1 MWRPVVVTAAPAG
14 EPLTLEKA
22 KAHLRVDHDDD
33 NTQIGD
39 YIASARDHIEGVTG
53 TRLVTQTVSLKTDCW
68 ADLANLPACPLQD
81 VSTIA
86 YLDTAGDVITLSP
99 SVYETR
105 LDLLEPCVVLKPGQ
119 AWPPLQQGSL
129 ITVTAI
135 AGYGAASSQPAAV
148 LAALRMVLTDLY
160 EQRGTEGSTA
170 VVTAP
175 VAATVENLLCNHRK
189 HLI

>member
-1 MWRPVVVTAAPAG
+1 MWRPVVVTAAPAS

-33 NTQIGD
+33 NALIGD

-53 TRLVTQTVSLKTDCW
+53 TRLVTQTVSMKTDSW
-68 ADLANLPACPLQD
+68 SDLSNLPACPLQD
-81 VSTIA
+81 VTTIA
-86 YLDTAGDVITLSP
+86 YKDTAGDVIPLSP
-99 SVYETR
+99 AVYETR
-105 LDLLEPCVVLKPGQ
+105 LDLLEPCVVLKLGQ
-119 AWPPLQQGSL
+119 AWPPKQQGSL

-135 AGYGAASSQPAAV
+135 AGYGVAGSQPSAV

-170 VVTAP
+170 VVSSP
-175 VAATVENLLCNHRK
+175 IAATVENLLCNHRK